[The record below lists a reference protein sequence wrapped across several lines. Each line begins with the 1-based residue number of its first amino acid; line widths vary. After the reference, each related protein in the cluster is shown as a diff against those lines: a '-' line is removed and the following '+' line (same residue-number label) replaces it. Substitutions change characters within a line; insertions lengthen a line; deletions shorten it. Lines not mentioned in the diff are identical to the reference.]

1 MTQAVAYAGIRER
14 KTASARLTTEANT
27 KLIQTS
33 IHECYGFL
41 PTTQQI
47 WKSIRHKDFTRQIR
61 NFLWK
66 TIHGAYHT
74 GKYWLHIPEWQAEV
88 WQLAQEMWQKKHP
101 TWPVL
106 SMGSI
111 LGCGLASIR
120 DNKLYRILVSESMYL
135 IWKIQCDSV
144 IGRGGESL
152 SETEIHNRW
161 ISLMNEHLTI
171 DRLLTDK
178 ITYGKQAS
186 VPRLLVLQTW
196 SKTLKNE
203 DKIPDDWLRE
213 PEVLV
218 GQKRR

>member
-1 MTQAVAYAGIRER
+1 MTQA
-14 KTASARLTTEANT
+14 ANT

-33 IHECYGFL
+33 THECYGFL

-47 WKSIRHKDFTRQIR
+47 WKSVRHKDFTRQIR

-66 TIHGAYHT
+66 TIHGAHRT
-74 GKYWLHIPEWQAEV
+74 GKYWLHIPECEEWQAEV

-101 TWPVL
+101 TWLVL

-120 DNKLYRILVSESMYL
+120 DDKGRKLPGATRLYRILVSESMYL
-135 IWKIQCDSV
+135 IWKIRCDSV

-152 SETEIHNRW
+152 SETEIHK
-161 ISLMNEHLTI
+161 

-196 SKTLKNE
+196 SK
-203 DKIPDDWLRE
+203 P
-213 PEVLV
+213 
-218 GQKRR
+218 